1 MTSVVP
7 SGSSRPTS
15 FYSRTLRLSATT
27 FLLKSGMST
36 AELQTWGI
44 SELTFPERVPLGSPR
59 VGTSCMCCQCG
70 GRAPGPR
77 LRLSAFPATRC
88 ILALQHEL
96 LAWPQSLTLAVELTA
111 CPISGPGCLCEQAGG
126 SWHGAQSQ
134 VQRLGSGTVE
144 PPCSEPSDSDQSASW
159 GDTDKTVS
167 RWGSWLHASGCHGS
181 CRADTGHQGR
191 SVGIL
196 TVGCESSCLW
206 RGAEAGGGPR
216 T

>member
-7 SGSSRPTS
+7 SGSNRPTS

-36 AELQTWGI
+36 AELQTWGM

-144 PPCSEPSDSDQSASW
+144 PPAQNPVTAISPPPGGTQIKLS
-159 GDTDKTVS
+159 
-167 RWGSWLHASGCHGS
+167 
-181 CRADTGHQGR
+181 
-191 SVGIL
+191 
-196 TVGCESSCLW
+196 
-206 RGAEAGGGPR
+206 AGGGAGSTQVGVTVPAGQ
-216 T
+216 TQGTKEGPLGS